1 MSDEADRTRAPGR
14 APRMLEVVPYDPR
27 WPEAFASEAPR
38 VRDAIG
44 ENVVAVH
51 HIGSTA
57 VPGLAAKP
65 IIDIV
70 VEVNDIEAVDAQN
83 ERMRQLGYEVRG
95 EWGFSGRRYFV
106 KREGSRRTHHVH
118 VYQTGHPEIESACA
132 FRDYLRAHPAQ
143 AREYGC
149 LKQRLARQLPL
160 AVQGYQEAKA
170 DFVERMVKAALA
182 WRSRAD

>member
-1 MSDEADRTRAPGR
+1 MQP
-14 APRMLEVVPYDPR
+14 APRPIEVVPYDPR
-27 WPEAFASEAPR
+27 WPEAFAVEAPR
-38 VRDAIG
+38 LKDAIG
-44 ENVVAVH
+44 ENVVAIH
-51 HIGSTA
+51 HVGSTA
-57 VPGLAAKP
+57 VPGLCAKP
-65 IIDIV
+65 IIDIL

-149 LKQRLARQLPL
+149 LKQRLAQQSRL
-160 AVQGYQEAKA
+160 AGQGYQEAKA
-170 DFVERMVKAALA
+170 GFVERMVKAALA
-182 WRSRAD
+182 WRRGAD